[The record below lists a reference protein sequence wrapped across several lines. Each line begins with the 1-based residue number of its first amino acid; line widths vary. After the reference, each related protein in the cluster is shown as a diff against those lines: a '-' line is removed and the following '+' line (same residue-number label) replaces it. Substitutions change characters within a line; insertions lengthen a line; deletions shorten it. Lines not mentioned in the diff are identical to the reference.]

1 MPGLRVWRDLCD
13 SETLRLRPKR
23 PCVSMTNP
31 YDPPK
36 AKVCDPESRAS
47 RGTELA
53 SHTLF
58 ARVSDGRIIFRPGGK
73 RGRCYLLDERQRL
86 VRARAQRVFWGLGLV
101 ANVIANQI
109 FTVGMS
115 LGVLLPVALGLQYL
129 LFWSFTLGLPLTEPP
144 PEIEGSKA
152 QRREVARQRMR
163 ERARLMGK
171 GRLWALLLGSLL
183 FVAGGLLIAVSG
195 GSIAAALGGFLFF
208 GACAA
213 LFAWQLRQL

>member
-1 MPGLRVWRDLCD
+1 
-13 SETLRLRPKR
+13 
-23 PCVSMTNP
+23 MTNP
-31 YDPPK
+31 YHPPK
-36 AKVCDPESRAS
+36 AEVRDPESRAS

-58 ARVSDGRIIFRPGGK
+58 ARLPDGRIIFRPWGK
-73 RGRCYLLDERQRL
+73 RGGCYLLDERQRL

-101 ANVIANQI
+101 AIVVSNQ
-109 FTVGMS
+109 FLTLGVS

-129 LFWSFTLGLPLTEPP
+129 LFWAFTLGLPRTEPP
-144 PEIEGSKA
+144 PQVEGSKA
-152 QRREVARQRMR
+152 QRRELARQRMR

-171 GRLWALLLGSLL
+171 GRLWAMLLCSLL
-183 FVAGGLLIAVSG
+183 FVGGSVLIAVGG

>member
-1 MPGLRVWRDLCD
+1 
-13 SETLRLRPKR
+13 
-23 PCVSMTNP
+23 MTNP

-36 AKVCDPESRAS
+36 AEVRDPESRVS

-58 ARVSDGRIIFRPGGK
+58 ARLPDGRIIFRPWGK
-73 RGRCYLLDERQRL
+73 RGGCYLLDERQRL

-101 ANVIANQI
+101 AIVISNQV
-109 FTVGMS
+109 FTVGTS
-115 LGVLLPVALGLQYL
+115 LVLVLPVALGLQYL
-129 LFWSFTLGLPLTEPP
+129 LFWSFTRGLLRTEPP
-144 PEIEGSKA
+144 PEIKGSKA
-152 QRREVARQRMR
+152 QRRELARQRMR

-171 GRLWALLLGSLL
+171 GRLWTLLFGSLL
-183 FVAGGLLIAVSG
+183 FVAGSVLIAVSG

>member
-1 MPGLRVWRDLCD
+1 MPGLRVWRGLC
-13 SETLRLRPKR
+13 ERATLRFRPKR
-23 PCVSMTNP
+23 PRISMTNP

-36 AKVCDPESRAS
+36 AEVRDPESQAS

-58 ARVSDGRIIFRPGGK
+58 ARLPDGRIIFRPWGK
-73 RGRCYLLDERQRL
+73 RGKCYLLNERQRL

-101 ANVIANQI
+101 AIVISNQI
-109 FTVGMS
+109 FTIGLS

-144 PEIEGSKA
+144 PDTEGSKA
-152 QRREVARQRMR
+152 QRRELARERMR

-183 FVAGGLLIAVSG
+183 FVAGSLLIASSG
-195 GSIAAALGGFLFF
+195 SSIAAALGGFLFF
-208 GACAA
+208 GSCAA